1 MFVIK
6 GLLYLMVCLEMFSIR
21 TVVLLGIN
29 YHRLVLVYDI
39 LVTGIRHLS
48 GRKSKIVRV
57 RMMMYETQE

>member
-39 LVTGIRHLS
+39 LVTGIRHL
-48 GRKSKIVRV
+48 GVKVK
-57 RMMMYETQE
+57 